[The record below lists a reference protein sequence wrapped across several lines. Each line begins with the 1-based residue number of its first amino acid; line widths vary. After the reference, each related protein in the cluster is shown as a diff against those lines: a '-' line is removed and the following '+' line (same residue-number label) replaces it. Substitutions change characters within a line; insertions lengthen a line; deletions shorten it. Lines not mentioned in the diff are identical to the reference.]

1 MPVGQLSVKT
11 AIVTGGGRGL
21 GHVTTLGL
29 ARTGANAVTTAA
41 ATSSEIDA
49 VANAVS
55 KRDLLTQRDHFQD
68 QRD

>member
-1 MPVGQLSVKT
+1 
-11 AIVTGGGRGL
+11 
-21 GHVTTLGL
+21 LGL